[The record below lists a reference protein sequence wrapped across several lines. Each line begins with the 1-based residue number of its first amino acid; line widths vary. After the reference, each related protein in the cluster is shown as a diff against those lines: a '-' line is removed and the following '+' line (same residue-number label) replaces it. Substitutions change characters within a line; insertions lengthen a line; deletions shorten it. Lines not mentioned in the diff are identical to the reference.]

1 MVEKSTLGEC
11 VKDIS
16 FPIGGPEIVDCASG
30 NNCPREVI
38 SQMQRMSPRTYDS
51 EEELLCQLGNSRYC
65 D

>member
-38 SQMQRMSPRTYDS
+38 TAWR
-51 EEELLCQLGNSRYC
+51 
-65 D
+65 